1 MTLETKPESKKL
13 ADGGEEAVTTSAKV
27 SLSATA
33 SGKPLIATPIV
44 FHSKRRDD
52 DDDDKN
58 RKYSRGTKA
67 TQRLTLG
74 ISKAAYRTA
83 KSFSSGL
90 STFSDESDKSS
101 RKRKDGMVRDSLR
114 NASKAF
120 EDGVNELGK
129 APDEI
134 ARRISGKA
142 ITRVFRTFS
151 W

>member
-1 MTLETKPESKKL
+1 MTLETKPESKKS
-13 ADGGEEAVTTSAKV
+13 ADGGDEVIPSGSKA

-44 FHSKRRDD
+44 FDPKRRDGKD
-52 DDDDKN
+52 EK
-58 RKYSRGTKA
+58 RKYSRGSKT
-67 TQRLTLG
+67 TQKLSLG

-83 KSFSSGL
+83 NSFAAGL

-120 EDGVNELGK
+120 EDGTKELGK

-142 ITRVFRTFS
+142 ITKVYKVFS
-151 W
+151 L

>member
-13 ADGGEEAVTTSAKV
+13 SDSGEETTAPGSKAN
-27 SLSATA
+27 LTATV
-33 SGKPLIATPIV
+33 SGKALITTPIV

-52 DDDDKN
+52 DDKS
-58 RKYSRGTKA
+58 RKYSRGTKT
-67 TQRLTLG
+67 TQRLSLG

-83 KSFSSGL
+83 KSISSGL

-114 NASKAF
+114 NASKGF
-120 EDGVNELGK
+120 EDGLNELGK

-134 ARRISGKA
+134 ARRISGKT
-142 ITRVFRTFS
+142 IIRVFRAFS
-151 W
+151 L